1 MGVKKNLFF
10 SMDKTLKIN
19 SLAADNEEMLPVCD
33 REGKI
38 TGKALRSLCHKDKS
52 LIHPVVHVHIINKA
66 GEVFLQKR
74 SKKKL
79 IQPGKWDT
87 SVGGHITFGEEISE
101 ALKREAWEEAGV
113 VDGKFEHITDYLW
126 ECPLETEFI
135 HVYKCRYENPEIIAK
150 NEIDEGRFF
159 PFSEIEKHLGKEF
172 FTPNFEHEFLR
183 IRDELRAN

>member
-1 MGVKKNLFF
+1 MRPRRQN
-10 SMDKTLKIN
+10 
-19 SLAADNEEMLPVCD
+19 P
-33 REGKI
+33 
-38 TGKALRSLCHKDKS
+38 GKALRSLCHKDKS
-52 LIHPVVHVHIINKA
+52 
-66 GEVFLQKR
+66 
-74 SKKKL
+74 L

-87 SVGGHITFGEEISE
+87 SVGGHITFDEKISE

-150 NEIDEGRFF
+150 NEINEGRFF

-172 FTPNFEHEFLR
+172 FTPNFEHDFLR
-183 IRDELRAN
+183 FFGFPAKKN